1 MVRLISGR
9 VGDDWPP
16 TRHRTIRGHDDNG
29 DKGVTI
35 RGGCGRPFDRE
46 LLLARKSAGYTGDVG
61 ADLPQLFRGA
71 PELQNLM
78 AAWMSGYFN
87 AARNM
92 PTVDFGRHATN
103 KRLVAEHCRA
113 HRDEN
118 LMRAIETVAF

>member
-1 MVRLISGR
+1 MTIAKKASQYAVVAVALLTANSYSPVKAQVILEMSALTCRNCLEA
-9 VGDDWPP
+9 PP
-16 TRHRTIRGHDDNG
+16 ER
-29 DKGVTI
+29 
-35 RGGCGRPFDRE
+35 
-46 LLLARKSAGYTGDVG
+46 
-61 ADLPQLFRGA
+61 
-71 PELQNLM
+71 QNLM

-92 PTVDFGRHATN
+92 PTVDFGRYATN

>member
-1 MVRLISGR
+1 
-9 VGDDWPP
+9 
-16 TRHRTIRGHDDNG
+16 
-29 DKGVTI
+29 
-35 RGGCGRPFDRE
+35 
-46 LLLARKSAGYTGDVG
+46 
-61 ADLPQLFRGA
+61 
-71 PELQNLM
+71 M

-92 PTVDFGRHATN
+92 PTVDFDRYAT

>member
-1 MVRLISGR
+1 MTIAKKALQYAVVATAILAASSYSPVKAQVILEMSELTCRNYLEA
-9 VGDDWPP
+9 PP
-16 TRHRTIRGHDDNG
+16 ER
-29 DKGVTI
+29 
-35 RGGCGRPFDRE
+35 
-46 LLLARKSAGYTGDVG
+46 
-61 ADLPQLFRGA
+61 
-71 PELQNLM
+71 QNLM

-92 PTVDFGRHATN
+92 PTVDFGRYATN